1 MSEKDQPEETLP
13 VLVNVWTDEQGKLE
27 EWSEGEETVLR
38 YLPDPVAGMD
48 PLSYEAVRFKA
59 PDGPLQIFP
68 KKVSVGSYVDQFDQV
83 KEIRL
88 DPASWNGEWHSDEHE
103 RFFLRSARF
112 LPSGFKSVYVW
123 GLGVGKDFQ
132 RFIYAIEENTP
143 CEIVW
148 FTHGEEGLDEAE
160 GVFRVS
166 IARFERF
173 RSLVNLNRGR
183 GTTAVGR
190 VLEAGV
196 RNVLADLL
204 GLEKIEPKYARNPV
218 INALTEEVATGH
230 VTTAADREALADA
243 VAKAAPK
250 LAEENPRRLVQLRED
265 IEMVTLDTVIAE
277 FEDGMHGAPSN
288 DEDHW
293 QKFFE
298 RNQFALQLI
307 FSTPAVVDLPH
318 ATVRSTDRY
327 GQGGR
332 ITDFLCVN
340 PVTRAVL
347 LVEIKKPSTQLMEKK
362 PYRGHDKS
370 AVYGASIELSGSI
383 AQVQSQMS
391 SAAEEAVTR
400 FKPDLDT
407 INELRGAVII
417 GKVSELNEEQL
428 ESFLRYRKGLADLVL
443 TYDEVLQRL
452 KGLRDF
458 LRSPGTADPSAES
471 SG

>member
-1 MSEKDQPEETLP
+1 MGENPPDETAP
-13 VLVNVWTDEQGKLE
+13 ALVDLWTDDRGQLE
-27 EWSEGEETVLR
+27 EWSDGDEVQLTYV
-38 YLPDPVAGMD
+38 PDKVSGIHTP
-48 PLSYEAVRFKA
+48 SYAAMRFNISG
-59 PDGPLQIFP
+59 GPLRIFP
-68 KKVSVGSYVDQFDQV
+68 KKVSLGSYVDQFSQV

-88 DPASWNGEWHSDEHE
+88 DPSSWDPQRHSDEHE
-103 RFFLRSARF
+103 RFRLQSALHF
-112 LPSGFKSVYVW
+112 PSGFKTIYAW
-123 GLGVGKDFQ
+123 GLGIAKDYQ
-132 RFIYAIEENTP
+132 RFIYTIEENTP
-143 CEIVW
+143 CRVIW
-148 FTHGEEGLDEAE
+148 FTRGPEGLDEAQ
-160 GVFRVS
+160 GILRVS

-183 GTTAVGR
+183 GQTAVSR
-190 VLEAGV
+190 VLESGV
-196 RNVLADLL
+196 NNVLADLL
-204 GLEKIEPKYARNPV
+204 GLEKVEPKYARNPV
-218 INALTEEVATGH
+218 INALTEEVATGY

-243 VAKAAPK
+243 VSRAAPK

-288 DEDHW
+288 NEDHW

-307 FSTPAVVDLPH
+307 FSTPTVVDLPH

-347 LVEIKKPSTQLMEKK
+347 LVEIKKPSTQLMEKN
-362 PYRGHDKS
+362 PYRGHGKS

-391 SAAEEAVTR
+391 SAAEEAATR
-400 FKPDLDT
+400 FKPSLDT

-443 TYDEVLQRL
+443 TYDEVLERL

-458 LRSPGTADPSAES
+458 LRPPGTADPSAES